1 MVRPDRDRIGD
12 RPKEHVEVDEAWIG
26 GKTRGEGRGIHHK
39 TLVAAAVEVRHR
51 KPGTAQDK
59 RKDGRYAGRVRLA
72 IAADRSANSLC
83 GFVENAVMPGSLI
96 VTDDWSG
103 YAGLRKRGYDHHA
116 IAESGDPEI
125 AEQFM
130 PMIHLVFSNLKTWL
144 NGIHHGVSAKH
155 LQAYLN
161 EFTFRF
167 NFERASGLSVPTKD
181 ELGEIE
187 ATSRLKIKSDALY
200 MTAPLIFAAEN
211 EPWLPT
217 PVGFVLSK
225 PLLMTVRFA
234 ELVAFDAIAK
244 ETSAAEKPDPTA
256 VFVRLLEEQIDHLAD
271 LLELVSRDLDDA
283 SRTIFQPDHVKLS
296 RQSVQLRR
304 LMISTGRTSE
314 RMARIHYTLVCL
326 DRMAKF
332 TTDRAHD
339 WLKPDVA
346 ARLHSICSDAASLVQ
361 FSEGL
366 VSRAQL
372 LQDAAVGIISSDQ
385 NDVIKVLTI
394 ASVVGIPP
402 VLVAGT
408 YGMNFKNI
416 PEYDWTWGYQW
427 SLALIV
433 ISALLPLAW
442 FKWKDWI

>member
-1 MVRPDRDRIGD
+1 MLKAYPRPLIEGASLSIRDLAD
-12 RPKEHVEVDEAWIG
+12 QSWVDLINPTEA
-26 GKTRGEGRGIHHK
+26 E
-39 TLVAAAVEVRHR
+39 
-51 KPGTAQDK
+51 
-59 RKDGRYAGRVRLA
+59 RLA
-72 IAADRSANSLC
+72 FERVS
-83 GFVENAVMPGSLI
+83 
-96 VTDDWSG
+96 
-103 YAGLRKRGYDHHA
+103 GLR
-116 IAESGDPEI
+116 
-125 AEQFM
+125 
-130 PMIHLVFSNLKTWL
+130 
-144 NGIHHGVSAKH
+144 
-155 LQAYLN
+155 
-161 EFTFRF
+161 
-167 NFERASGLSVPTKD
+167 VPSKD
-181 ELGEIE
+181 DVVEIE
-187 ATSRLKIKSDALY
+187 ATSRLKIENDALY

-225 PLLMTVRFA
+225 QLLMTVRFA
-234 ELVAFDAIAK
+234 ASAAFDVVAK
-244 ETSAAEKPDPTA
+244 ETSSAEKPDPMV
-256 VFVRLLEEQIDHLAD
+256 VFVRLLEEQVDHLAD
-271 LLELVSRDLDDA
+271 LLEFAGRDLDDA
-283 SRTIFQPDHVKLS
+283 SHTIFRPDHEKLS
-296 RQSVQLRR
+296 RQSAQLRR

-332 TTDRAHD
+332 TADRAQD
-339 WLKPDVA
+339 WLKPDMA
-346 ARLHSICSDAASLVQ
+346 TRLHSICSDTASLVQ

-402 VLVAGT
+402 VLVAGI

-416 PEYDWTWGYQW
+416 PEYDWAWGYQW

-433 ISALLPLAW
+433 ISALLPLVW

>member
-1 MVRPDRDRIGD
+1 MLTAYPRSLTEGASLSSRELAD
-12 RPKEHVEVDEAWIG
+12 HTWVDLINPTEA
-26 GKTRGEGRGIHHK
+26 E
-39 TLVAAAVEVRHR
+39 
-51 KPGTAQDK
+51 
-59 RKDGRYAGRVRLA
+59 RLA
-72 IAADRSANSLC
+72 
-83 GFVENAVMPGSLI
+83 
-96 VTDDWSG
+96 
-103 YAGLRKRGYDHHA
+103 
-116 IAESGDPEI
+116 
-125 AEQFM
+125 
-130 PMIHLVFSNLKTWL
+130 
-144 NGIHHGVSAKH
+144 
-155 LQAYLN
+155 
-161 EFTFRF
+161 
-167 NFERASGLSVPTKD
+167 FERASGLGVPSKD

-187 ATSRLKIKSDALY
+187 ATSRLKIKNDALY
-200 MTAPLIFAAEN
+200 MTAPLIFEAEN

-225 PLLMTVRFA
+225 PLLMTIRFA
-234 ELVAFDAIAK
+234 ESAAFDVVAK
-244 ETSAAEKPDPTA
+244 ETSAAEKPDPAA

-283 SRTIFQPDHVKLS
+283 SHTIFRPDHEKLS
-296 RQSVQLRR
+296 RQSAQLRR

-332 TTDRAHD
+332 TTDRAQD
-339 WLKPDVA
+339 WLKPDMT
-346 ARLHSICSDAASLVQ
+346 ARLHSICSDTASLVQ

-372 LQDAAVGIISSDQ
+372 LQDAAVGVISSDQ

-402 VLVAGT
+402 VLVAGI

-416 PEYDWTWGYQW
+416 PEYDWAWGYQW

-433 ISALLPLAW
+433 ISAILPLIW

>member
-1 MVRPDRDRIGD
+1 M
-12 RPKEHVEVDEAWIG
+12 
-26 GKTRGEGRGIHHK
+26 
-39 TLVAAAVEVRHR
+39 
-51 KPGTAQDK
+51 
-59 RKDGRYAGRVRLA
+59 
-72 IAADRSANSLC
+72 
-83 GFVENAVMPGSLI
+83 
-96 VTDDWSG
+96 
-103 YAGLRKRGYDHHA
+103 
-116 IAESGDPEI
+116 
-125 AEQFM
+125 
-130 PMIHLVFSNLKTWL
+130 
-144 NGIHHGVSAKH
+144 
-155 LQAYLN
+155 
-161 EFTFRF
+161 
-167 NFERASGLSVPTKD
+167 
-181 ELGEIE
+181 
-187 ATSRLKIKSDALY
+187 
-200 MTAPLIFAAEN
+200 
-211 EPWLPT
+211 
-217 PVGFVLSK
+217 LSK

-234 ELVAFDAIAK
+234 ESVAFDAIAK

-296 RQSVQLRR
+296 RQSAQLRR

-339 WLKPDVA
+339 WLKPDMA
-346 ARLHSICSDAASLVQ
+346 ARLHSICSDTASLVQ

-402 VLVAGT
+402 VLVAGI